1 MALADDR
8 ILICV
13 TSSPYLYVF
22 TNTYGSNLTVYS
34 GDSSVYNVP
43 VAEWKKVKEFAGT
56 YYAVAVV
63 SGRMILN
70 TSSLNV
76 RNSGSS
82 GVKKW
87 VYDRTYSQSVQDPDL
102 YGGNSLTA
110 YLLKEYVPAVTSIS
124 VTVGGS
130 SGSTSVK
137 VGEEKE
143 IVVTATYDD
152 GSTKTV
158 THSATLTPSNTNI
171 SIV

>member
-1 MALADDR
+1 MALADDK
-8 ILICV
+8 ILVCV
-13 TSSPYLYVF
+13 PSGPYLYTF

-34 GDSSVYNVP
+34 NDAYIYNVP
-43 VAEWKKVKEFAGT
+43 VGEWKKVMEFAGT

-63 SGRMILN
+63 TGRLV
-70 TSSLNV
+70 TASALNV
-76 RNSGSS
+76 RNSGSN

-87 VYDRTYSQSVQDPDL
+87 VYDRTYSQQISDPDL
-102 YGGNSLTA
+102 YGGNSITP

-137 VGEEKE
+137 VDEQKE
-143 IVVTATYDD
+143 IVVTANYDD

-158 THSATLTPSNTNI
+158 TTSASLTRGNTNI
-171 SIV
+171 EIV